1 MTVLSSDS
9 ETSDNELQRPRRG
22 NTIDMQDSNY
32 EGSNLNNTVV
42 SNMINEI
49 NELTDQNIQ
58 NRMLHMGF
66 VSVVILSSGVSE
78 YQYRIR

>member
-58 NRMLHMGF
+58 N
-66 VSVVILSSGVSE
+66 
-78 YQYRIR
+78 

>member
-58 NRMLHMGF
+58 NLYKREENLMIYTHG
-66 VSVVILSSGVSE
+66 SN
-78 YQYRIR
+78 